1 MYLNISKTSYSI
13 NFYLYVTVLDII
25 SIYTVL
31 KVFIFIV
38 TLYKGFVML
47 KLYNTSSLQL
57 L

>member
-1 MYLNISKTSYSI
+1 MYLKISKTSYSI
-13 NFYLYVTVLDII
+13 TFYLYITVLDII

>member
-13 NFYLYVTVLDII
+13 TFYLYITVLDII

>member
-13 NFYLYVTVLDII
+13 TFYLYITVLDII

-38 TLYKGFVML
+38 TLYKGFTIVVA
-47 KLYNTSSLQL
+47 NNDA
-57 L
+57 

>member
-13 NFYLYVTVLDII
+13 TFYLYITVLDII
-25 SIYTVL
+25 AIYTVL